1 MEYKKKITALF
12 SVIAALALV
21 YTASFIFNPE
31 SSSSRNAS
39 YTWFDSKLS
48 GRVTRIVLTQPNSGA
63 EEKTEIIKNNN
74 KWFVLNN
81 GKEYPARQ
89 LRIDDFIN
97 IFTTRAAW
105 SVRSSS
111 ESSHA
116 RLGLNTETASRVT
129 IYGEN
134 STLLDLLIGAGD
146 STGRE
151 IYLRKYGQNEVRS
164 GEDKISSYLGVA
176 KSWYNLRLI
185 PESDSTLLDLL
196 IGAGDSTGREI
207 YLRKY
212 GQNEVRSG
220 EDKISSYLGSAKS
233 WYNLRLIPESEE
245 GKTVL
250 NGVQRLSVYTSA
262 GQQIFSLNN
271 KEWIISGFVVEK
283 PDQSKIS
290 SYINSVINIEG
301 DEFTDSV
308 SSNDPMFNNNRVVL
322 EFGNGNIRTIR
333 ISESDENGKR
343 YASVTPSD
351 FVYSISPWAVQ
362 TLFKNASDFEMQ
374 QE

>member
-12 SVIAALALV
+12 SLIAALALV

-89 LRIDDFIN
+89 LRVDDFIN
-97 IFTTRAAW
+97 IFTTRSAW

-116 RLGLNTETASRVT
+116 RLGLNAETASRVT

-185 PESDSTLLDLL
+185 PES
-196 IGAGDSTGREI
+196 
-207 YLRKY
+207 
-212 GQNEVRSG
+212 
-220 EDKISSYLGSAKS
+220 
-233 WYNLRLIPESEE
+233 EE

-250 NGVQRLSVYTSA
+250 NGIQRLSVYTSA

-271 KEWIISGFVVEK
+271 KEWIISGFVVEQ
-283 PDQSKIS
+283 PDQSKIN

-308 SSNDPMFNNNRVVL
+308 SSDDPMFNNSRVVL

-362 TLFKNASDFEMQ
+362 MLFKNASDFEMQ